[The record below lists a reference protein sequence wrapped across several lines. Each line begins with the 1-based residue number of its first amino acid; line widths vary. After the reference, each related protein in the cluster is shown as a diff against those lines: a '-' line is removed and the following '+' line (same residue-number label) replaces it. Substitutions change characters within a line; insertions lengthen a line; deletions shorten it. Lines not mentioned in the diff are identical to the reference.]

1 MRKPFYAGAVFG
13 GVLGL
18 VVALC
23 MDLLLGQGIGS
34 GWSEAVAHDLNL
46 LFKTNFPNHHIVV
59 ILGVIAAI
67 GLIGFFG
74 AVIGGLS
81 VTLIDRFFKMLID
94 KGKGASSK

>member
-46 LFKTNFPNHHIVV
+46 LFKTNFPNYHIVV
-59 ILGVIAAI
+59 IIGVIAAI

-81 VTLIDRFFKMLID
+81 VTLIDRFFKMLT
-94 KGKGASSK
+94 KEK